1 MSNLFLKQSKVDIKV
16 IFRNG
21 SSFEYTHYGTVRDLL
36 DETQDLL
43 EAKKKDWVPGE
54 LYHFGQWSFDLSKVM
69 ALYVG
74 DIHSANNVPEVEGQ
88 WTQ

>member
-1 MSNLFLKQSKVDIKV
+1 MISIFKQSAKVDIRV

-21 SSFEYTHYGTVRDLL
+21 SSFEYTRYGTV
-36 DETQDLL
+36 EDLL
-43 EAKKKDWVPGE
+43 EATQNLLEDRMEDWAPGV

-74 DIHSANNVPEVEGQ
+74 GIDTVDDGQEVKNC
-88 WTQ
+88 

>member
-1 MSNLFLKQSKVDIKV
+1 MKNIFNQRAKVDLKV

-21 SSFEYTHYGTVRDLL
+21 SSFEYTHYGTV
-36 DETQDLL
+36 EDLL
-43 EAKKKDWVPGE
+43 EDTQHLLEDRMGDWVPGE

-74 DIHSANNVPEVEGQ
+74 GIDTVDDGQEVVVS
-88 WTQ
+88 